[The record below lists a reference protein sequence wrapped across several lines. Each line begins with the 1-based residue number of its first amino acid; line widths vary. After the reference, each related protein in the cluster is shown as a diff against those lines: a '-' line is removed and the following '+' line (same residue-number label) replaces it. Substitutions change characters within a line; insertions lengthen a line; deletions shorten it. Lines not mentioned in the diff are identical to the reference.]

1 MKRGRGNPNWVEG
14 GWGEETRT
22 YRLPVRIGERIQQL
36 RKEGNHVED
45 ILILLNI
52 KKFDFRPYFNE
63 YLYQIERG
71 TIKLPL
77 MLKETAKRVLYA
89 FLDYWNNPPS

>member
-1 MKRGRGNPNWVEG
+1 MFHASISK
-14 GWGEETRT
+14 
-22 YRLPVRIGERIQQL
+22 LKL
-36 RKEGNHVED
+36 S
-45 ILILLNI
+45 
-52 KKFDFRPYFNE
+52 FNE

-77 MLKETAKRVLYA
+77 RLKETAKRVLYA